1 MPVYGDGL
9 NVRDWIHV
17 EDHCRAL
24 SLVLQEGREGE
35 IYNIGGTEK
44 ETTWKLLRPSL
55 AYWENQNPWFVL
67 LPIAQGTTGVML
79 LIFRRFKK
87 IWAGRRSTLSKKAL
101 PKPFVGTSAMKSGGR
116 GSRAEPI
123 EIFTGNITK
132 SD

>member
-1 MPVYGDGL
+1 MSGIGFTW
-9 NVRDWIHV
+9 RITA
-17 EDHCRAL
+17 RRFL
-24 SLVLQEGREGE
+24 SFCKEAGKGRSITSE
-35 IYNIGGTEK
+35 GTEK

-55 AYWENQNPWFVL
+55 TYWENQNPWFVL

-87 IWAGRRSTLSKKAL
+87 IWAGRQSTLSKKVL